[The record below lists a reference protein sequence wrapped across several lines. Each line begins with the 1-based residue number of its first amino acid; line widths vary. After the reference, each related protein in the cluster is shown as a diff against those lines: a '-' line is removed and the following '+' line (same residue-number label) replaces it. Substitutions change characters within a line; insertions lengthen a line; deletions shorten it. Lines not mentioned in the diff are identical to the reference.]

1 LRKRY
6 VAAQRSVIPTA
17 IVIAMPTYAAFERL
31 LGCDAAGIGEELLT
45 EDDVLLGVAVAAMV
59 LDGTLLFWVAAPLEI
74 E

>member
-17 IVIAMPTYAAFERL
+17 IPIAMQTYAAFERL
-31 LGCDAAGIGEELLT
+31 LGCDAAGIGEGPLT
-45 EDDVLLGVAVAAMV
+45 GNDVILGVAVAAMV
-59 LDGTLLFWVAAPLEI
+59 LSGTLLFWFAAPLEI